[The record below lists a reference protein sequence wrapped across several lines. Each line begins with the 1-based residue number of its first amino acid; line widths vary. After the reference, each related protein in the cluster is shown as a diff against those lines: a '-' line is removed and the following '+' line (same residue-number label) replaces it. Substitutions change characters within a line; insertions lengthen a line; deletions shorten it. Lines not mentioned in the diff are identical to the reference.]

1 MEDAVARFGD
11 GLGQVLLQQSSQENL
26 FETGSF
32 TGYHSLS
39 SGFGHGYLSAERAFR
54 QPLCGN
60 EEGWGPLS
68 PFRYD
73 FTPCF
78 IDVWVASV
86 AVFGIIAGS
95 LAIGWLIRWRTPN
108 PVSKDW
114 HFWTKQVLLGLII
127 ANVAVQLAF
136 QIISYPDIWYGDFRV
151 YTTIATIVSLF
162 VIFTIQW
169 LEHER
174 LRNANGVVL
183 FYWLFLLIALS
194 VKLRSLISQQIF
206 AKNLPYFV
214 TYSVGFGLSIVE
226 FFFEWLWPK
235 KNSTY
240 EALVDEE
247 ECPVEYA
254 TVFSLLTF
262 SWMTPLMKYGYSTF
276 LTEEDLWGLSKTDT
290 TKATGEAFATAWEH
304 QLKTRK
310 NPSMWIA
317 LFRAYGGPYMLA
329 ALFKIGNDVSQF
341 TQPQLLR
348 YLISFVDSWTLP
360 GAEPQPVI
368 KGAAIALA
376 MFAVAVFQTT
386 MIHQYFQ
393 LAFVTGMRIKGGLTS
408 SIYRKS
414 LKLSNEGRA
423 TKTTG
428 DIVNYMAVDAQRLQ
442 DLTQFAQQLWSA
454 PFQIVICLV
463 SLYHLVG
470 WSMLAGIGVMIVMIP
485 INGVIAKFM
494 KNLQKKQMKNKDA
507 RSRLIAEIVNNMKS
521 IKLYAWG
528 AAFMNK
534 LNYIRNDQELKNLRR
549 IGAGQ
554 AFANFTW
561 SSTPFLVSCSTF
573 AVFVFSGDKPLTT
586 DVVFPCIA
594 LFNLLTFPLAV
605 LPMVIT
611 SIIEASVA
619 VGRLTSFLTAEEIQP
634 DAVIVK
640 PAAEEIGE
648 ETVLI
653 RDATFSWNRHEQ
665 KNVLHDINFSA
676 NKGEL
681 SCIVGRVGAGKSSFL
696 QSILGDLW
704 KVKGDVEISGS
715 VAYVSQSSW
724 IMNATVKENII
735 FGYRYDS
742 NFYEKTVKACALLD
756 DFAQLPDGDD
766 TVVGE
771 RGISLSGGQK
781 ARVALARAVYARADI
796 YLMDDCLSAVDSH
809 VGRHIIDNVLG
820 PKGLLSSKT
829 RILATNSIP
838 VLIQS
843 DYICMLKDGE
853 IAEKG
858 TYRQLVAMKGL
869 VFDLIKTAGQDSS
882 GPSSQAASPTDSGS
896 ETSTII
902 DAEGSSQEKDTIEE
916 AQEGLGTLQ
925 SIKPGP
931 SQSSLPKPKAR
942 TGSNTT
948 LRRASAASFRG
959 PRGKLTDEE
968 NPSRTKQ
975 TKEHSEQGK
984 VKWSVY
990 TEYAKTANLAAVGV
1004 YLITLIAA
1012 QSAGIGGNVWLKT
1025 WADRNAKAGANIEVG
1040 KFLGIYF
1047 VFGVGAAALT
1057 VVQTLVLWIF
1067 CSIEASRK
1075 LHERMAT
1082 AIFRSPMSFFD
1093 VTPAGRILNRFSSDI
1108 YRVDEVLARTFNM
1121 LFTNLAKSGFTLV
1134 VISVTTP
1141 AFVALIIPLSA
1152 MYVFIQR
1159 YYLRTSRELKR
1170 LDSVSRSPIYAHFQ
1184 ESLGGVS
1191 TIRAYRQ
1198 QDRFELDNEWRVDA
1212 NLRAYFPS
1220 ISANRWLAVRLEFIG
1235 AVVILAA
1242 AGFSVISVTHHSGLT
1257 AGWVGL
1263 AMSYA
1268 LQITTSLN
1276 WIVRQTVEVETNIVS
1291 VERVLEYARLPS
1303 EAPEIVHRNR
1313 PPVSWPAR
1321 GEVEFN
1327 NYSTRYREG
1336 LDLVLKNISLD
1347 IKSHEK
1353 IGVVGRTGAGKS
1365 SLTLAL
1371 FRIIEPD
1378 TGNITID
1385 GLNTSS
1391 IGLLDLRRRL
1401 AIIPQDAALFEGTVR
1416 DNLDPGHVH
1425 DDTELWSVLEHARL
1439 KDHVASME
1447 GGLEAKIHEGGSNLS
1462 QGQRQLVSLARA
1474 MLTPSNILVLDEATA
1489 AVDVQTDAL
1498 LQNTLRGPLFANR
1511 TIITVAHRINTI
1523 LDSDRVVVL
1532 EKGEVVEFDTPDK
1545 LIEKR
1550 GVFYGLVK
1558 EAGLTEE

>member
-1 MEDAVARFGD
+1 MIFEPMEEAAASYGY
-11 GLGQVLLQQSSQENL
+11 GLQMASQQPQQVI

-32 TGYHSLS
+32 TGYHTVLS
-39 SGFGHGYLSAERAFR
+39 GLGKGYLSATNTFK

-86 AVFGIIAGS
+86 AAFGIVFGSIAVW
-95 LAIGWLIRWRTPN
+95 WLVNRKIPTA
-108 PVSKDW
+108 VSKDW
-114 HFWTKQVLLGLII
+114 HFWTKQILLGLII
-127 ANVAVQLAF
+127 ADVAVQLAL
-136 QIISYPDIWYGDFRV
+136 QIIAYPGIWYGDFRV
-151 YTTIATIVSLF
+151 YTTAATIVSLF
-162 VIFTIQW
+162 VIFAIQW
-169 LEHER
+169 LEHSR

-206 AKNLPYFV
+206 RKDLAYFV
-214 TYSVGFGLSIVE
+214 TYCVGLGLSAAE

-235 KNSTY
+235 KNSAY
-240 EALVDEE
+240 EVLVDED
-247 ECPVEYA
+247 ECPAEYA

-276 LTEEDLWGLSKTDT
+276 LTENDLWGLSKTDT
-290 TKATGEAFATAWEH
+290 TKATGEAFAKAWDFE
-304 QLKTRK
+304 LENRK
-310 NPSMWIA
+310 HPSLWRA
-317 LFRAYGGPYMLA
+317 LFKAYGGPYMLA

-341 TQPQLLR
+341 IQPQLLR
-348 YLISFVDSWTLP
+348 FLLAWVASYYIK
-360 GAEPQPVI
+360 GEEPEPVI
-368 KGAAIALA
+368 KGAAIALG
-376 MFAVAVFQTT
+376 MFGIAVFQTT

-408 SIYRKS
+408 SIYKKA
-414 LKLSNEGRA
+414 LKLSNEGKA
-423 TKTTG
+423 SKTTG

-463 SLYHLVG
+463 SLYNLVG
-470 WSMLAGIGVMIVMIP
+470 WSMIAGIGVMIVMIP
-485 INGVIAKFM
+485 INGMIARFM
-494 KNLQKKQMKNKDA
+494 KNLQKQQMKNKDA

-534 LNYIRNDQELKNLRR
+534 LNYIRNDQELKNLRK

-586 DVVFPCIA
+586 DIVFPCLA

-619 VGRLTSFLTAEEIQP
+619 VGRLTSYLTAEEIQP

-640 PAAEEIGE
+640 PAAEDIGD
-648 ETVLI
+648 ETILI
-653 RDATFSWNRHEQ
+653 RDGTFSWNRHEN
-665 KNVLHDINFSA
+665 KDVLHDINFSA

-704 KVKGDVEISGS
+704 KTKGEVQVHGM

-724 IMNATVKENII
+724 IMNATVRENII

-742 NFYEKTVKACALLD
+742 QFYEKTVKACALLD
-756 DFAQLPDGDD
+756 DFAQLPDGDE
-766 TVVGE
+766 TFVGE

-796 YLMDDCLSAVDSH
+796 YLLDDVLSAVDSH

-820 PKGLLSSKT
+820 PRGLLASKT

-838 VLIQS
+838 VLVES
-843 DYICMLKDGE
+843 DYICLLKDGK
-853 IAEKG
+853 ISEKG
-858 TYRQLVAMKGL
+858 TYRQLMAMKGL
-869 VFDLIKTAGQDSS
+869 VSELIKTAGQNES
-882 GPSSQAASPTDSGS
+882 GQSSQAGSPDGTDS
-896 ETSTII
+896 ETSTVI
-902 DAEGSSQEKDTIEE
+902 DAEGSNQEKEEMEE
-916 AQEGLGTLQ
+916 AQEGLSTLQ
-925 SIKPGP
+925 SIRPGP
-931 SQSSLPKPKAR
+931 GSSSKPKPRA
-942 TGSNTT
+942 GSNVT
-948 LRRASAASFRG
+948 LRRASAASFKG

-968 NPSRTKQ
+968 SAPSRTRQ

-990 TEYAKTANLAAVGV
+990 GEYAKTANLVAVGV
-1004 YLITLIAA
+1004 YIFALIAA
-1012 QSAGIGGNVWLKT
+1012 QSAGIAGNFWLKY
-1025 WADRNAKAGANIEVG
+1025 WADLNTKVGFNPNVG
-1040 KFLGIYF
+1040 KYLGIYL
-1047 VFGVGAAALT
+1047 VLGIGAAALT
-1057 VVQTLVLWIF
+1057 VVQTLILWIF

-1121 LFTNLAKSGFTLV
+1121 LFNNLAKSGFTLV
-1134 VISVTTP
+1134 VIAYTTP
-1141 AFVALIIPLSA
+1141 PFISVIIPLSA
-1152 MYVFIQR
+1152 MYVWIQR

-1184 ESLGGVS
+1184 ESLGGIS

-1198 QDRFELDNEWRVDA
+1198 QDRFELENEWRVDA

-1235 AVVILAA
+1235 AIVILAA
-1242 AGFSVISVTHHSGLT
+1242 AGFAIISVASGSGLT
-1257 AGWVGL
+1257 PGAVGL

-1303 EAPEIVHRNR
+1303 EAPEIIHRNR

-1336 LDLVLKNISLD
+1336 LDLVLKNVTLD

-1371 FRIIEPD
+1371 FRIIEAD
-1378 TGNITID
+1378 SGNISID

-1401 AIIPQDAALFEGTVR
+1401 AIIPQDAALFEGTIR

-1447 GGLEAKIHEGGSNLS
+1447 GGLEAKINEGGKLCRFPRGDSFRLS
-1462 QGQRQLVSLARA
+1462 SSTPDARFLSAFLSVWCVSFVACRTCCRVFSA
-1474 MLTPSNILVLDEATA
+1474 PP
-1489 AVDVQTDAL
+1489 
-1498 LQNTLRGPLFANR
+1498 GCPLFGMKA
-1511 TIITVAHRINTI
+1511 
-1523 LDSDRVVVL
+1523 
-1532 EKGEVVEFDTPDK
+1532 
-1545 LIEKR
+1545 
-1550 GVFYGLVK
+1550 
-1558 EAGLTEE
+1558 AGLRLAA